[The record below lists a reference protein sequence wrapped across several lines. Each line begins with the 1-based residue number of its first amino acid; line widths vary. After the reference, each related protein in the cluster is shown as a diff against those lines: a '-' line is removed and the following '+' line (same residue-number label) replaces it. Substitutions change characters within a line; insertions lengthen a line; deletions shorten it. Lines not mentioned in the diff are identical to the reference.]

1 MVDYNKIIIIESKR
15 SHAMKSIG
23 QKIRSLRK
31 NKNLT
36 QEQLAEALSVSSQSV
51 SKWENNVSTPDV
63 ALLPI
68 IARYF
73 GITMDELFNYRLDA
87 LSYKERFIRFMADNG
102 VLRFGEFK
110 LQSGRVSPYFI
121 NTGDYRSGSQ
131 ITKLGEFYARCINE
145 HGIRG
150 NLLVGSTN
158 KDIPLMVSTG
168 MILYQKYGLD
178 MNYSVIQSIGK
189 KPDARDEMILIQDAL
204 TSGNTLKEN
213 LRRIRQTSG
222 KYPASVIVSLDRME
236 RGEQTSVS
244 ALHETEREFGVKIFP
259 VVNAQDIIRALENG
273 VIAGAEYLDVMKEY
287 QKKYGGH

>member
-1 MVDYNKIIIIESKR
+1 
-15 SHAMKSIG
+15 MKSIG
-23 QKIRSLRK
+23 RKIHTLRK
-31 NKNLT
+31 NKHLT
-36 QEQLAEALSVSSQSV
+36 QEQLAEALSVSAQSV
-51 SKWENNVSTPDV
+51 SKWENQISTPDV

-73 GITMDELFNYRLDA
+73 GITMDELFNYRLDS

-110 LQSGRVSPYFI
+110 LQNKRVSPYFI
-121 NTGDYRSGSQ
+121 NTGDYRSASQ
-131 ITKLGEFYARCINE
+131 ITKLGEFYARCISE

-168 MILYQKYGLD
+168 MVLYQKYGQD
-178 MNYSVIQSIGK
+178 VNYGVISSIGK
-189 KPDARDEMILIQDAL
+189 KPDAKDEMILIQDAL

-213 LRRIRQTSG
+213 LHKLRQIAG
-222 KYPASVIVSLDRME
+222 KFPAYVIVSLDRME
-236 RGEQTSVS
+236 RGEHSTVS
-244 ALHETEREFGVKIFP
+244 ARHEIEQEFGLRIFP
-259 VVNAQDIIRALENG
+259 VVDAQDIIHALENG
-273 VIAGAEYLDVMKEY
+273 VIAGMEYLDVMREY